1 MDNKKAKDPVEKTA
15 DAKTEFINVT
25 LAIPADLHA
34 TIKHDAD
41 IDERSVT
48 QFLVRFLKK
57 NYPAPLYFN
66 APLGEAGLFTGTTCQ
81 TYADVQTKMEKAS
94 NALANKL
101 GAQLNGGSSKE

>member
-1 MDNKKAKDPVEKTA
+1 MDNKKAKDPVEKIA

-34 TIKHDAD
+34 TIKNDAD

-57 NYPAPLYFN
+57 NYPAPIYFN
-66 APLGEAGLFTGTTCQ
+66 APLGEPGLFAGNIYP
-81 TYADVQTKMEKAS
+81 TYGDVQAKMEKAS
-94 NALANKL
+94 NALVNKL
-101 GAQLNGGSSKE
+101 SQVGVGSSKE